1 MKGIL
6 RLSDFYDGNDVEG
19 RMTTSKDV
27 GVTRLLPQRRSVD
40 FATDIEYD
48 VDRVAA
54 QISSPGAYDAKARS
68 EHRATE

>member
-1 MKGIL
+1 
-6 RLSDFYDGNDVEG
+6 
-19 RMTTSKDV
+19 MTTSKDV